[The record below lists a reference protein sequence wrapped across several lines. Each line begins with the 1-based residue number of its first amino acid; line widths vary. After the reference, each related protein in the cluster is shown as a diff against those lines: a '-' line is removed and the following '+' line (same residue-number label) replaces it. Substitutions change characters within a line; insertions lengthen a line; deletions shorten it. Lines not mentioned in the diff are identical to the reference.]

1 MNKTRYGNKS
11 VVSRVVPD
19 AEMPH
24 TEDGKVVDVKLNLL
38 AIMNRTT
45 GFVPHELFITFIC
58 MRAREQME
66 KATTIKEKE
75 TILFN
80 IIKDL
85 NEKQYRSMYAYYKQL
100 STEEKREYLQSC
112 IDNGIYIHQ
121 NPVDE
126 DREIFYKLSD
136 MKKKYSWLEPYQLY
150 KNIEGVEYPQ
160 LTKTYLGQMYLIR
173 LKQVDSRQFS
183 ARNTGAINTKELPE
197 RSYKNRSH
205 QDLYSD
211 TPIRFGEY
219 ETLGILTGLSEE
231 ELALFHA
238 YYRTSI
244 KGRRDLIE
252 NIFEPGDLA
261 KIDTSLTSRVAEMF
275 HVIFKSLALELEF
288 IDEDNILEDIN
299 SRRMVEHEYKGEK
312 YMMTDYEFYLF
323 KMEERVKEEIM
334 NENPMLTGDEIN
346 ALLEK
351 ELNNSKRVIGEVK
364 DTIFE
369 DMKPDKIEVDEELNK
384 NADSKSSSK
393 NKTTIFEEINVDEDG
408 NISRK
413 IVTKKSKK

>member
-1 MNKTRYGNKS
+1 
-11 VVSRVVPD
+11 
-19 AEMPH
+19 
-24 TEDGKVVDVKLNLL
+24 
-38 AIMNRTT
+38 
-45 GFVPHELFITFIC
+45 
-58 MRAREQME
+58 
-66 KATTIKEKE
+66 
-75 TILFN
+75 
-80 IIKDL
+80 
-85 NEKQYRSMYAYYKQL
+85 
-100 STEEKREYLQSC
+100 
-112 IDNGIYIHQ
+112 
-121 NPVDE
+121 
-126 DREIFYKLSD
+126 
-136 MKKKYSWLEPYQLY
+136 
-150 KNIEGVEYPQ
+150 
-160 LTKTYLGQMYLIR
+160 
-173 LKQVDSRQFS
+173 
-183 ARNTGAINTKELPE
+183 
-197 RSYKNRSH
+197 
-205 QDLYSD
+205 
-211 TPIRFGEY
+211 
-219 ETLGILTGLSEE
+219 
-231 ELALFHA
+231 
-238 YYRTSI
+238 
-244 KGRRDLIE
+244 
-252 NIFEPGDLA
+252 
-261 KIDTSLTSRVAEMF
+261 MF

-393 NKTTIFEEINVDEDG
+393 NNTTIFEEINVDDDG